1 VLANAALR
9 LSCDSRCVDAPLE
22 GFVWDARAE
31 ATTETACFDL
41 GSWPSDV
48 LMDIFGESLGDSDAR
63 GCRFLS

>member
-1 VLANAALR
+1 
-9 LSCDSRCVDAPLE
+9 
-22 GFVWDARAE
+22 VWDARAE